1 MEANKKN
8 TTNEDFEAQAVP
20 MDRRRSFFS
29 LTIVWTGFVFLVT
42 SMMAGGGLA
51 EGLNLTEIIIA
62 TLLGNVF
69 LSILAIAVCIISSKT
84 GLSFALI
91 SRFSFGEKGSKI
103 ATLFVPIVNIGWYTI

>member
-69 LSILAIAVCIISSKT
+69 LSILAIAVNIQKQVGLNSGQLAKLLIILNQW
-84 GLSFALI
+84 GLKKS
-91 SRFSFGEKGSKI
+91 
-103 ATLFVPIVNIGWYTI
+103 